1 MFIKVIVLVIL
12 VRILVIKVI
21 VLVIMVSDMVL
32 VIVTVSDIVV
42 IIRCGRQNHCPA
54 QHGHC
59 HDHQVWL
66 IQIVLHPFLG
76 QGEGQTLGCHRYTNN
91 LGKRRKSLFK
101 VLRVP

>member
-1 MFIKVIVLVIL
+1 MFIKVIVP
-12 VRILVIKVI
+12 
-21 VLVIMVSDMVL
+21 VIMVSDMVI

-59 HDHQVWL
+59 DDHQVWS

-76 QGEGQTLGCHRYTNN
+76 QGEGQVLGCHRYIYHI
-91 LGKRRKSLFK
+91 SYM
-101 VLRVP
+101 